1 MNTTA
6 KPAML
11 PVNAL
16 IAANLAVLE
25 QGAQLLSRLDD
36 RVYTRVAAPLFDYS
50 VASHVRHCLD
60 SYTSFLQGVERGMI
74 DYDQRA
80 RDARIERDRHHAQ
93 SRIAATIMALQ
104 ELKPDLSATTLQ
116 ARQDSR
122 HWAVT
127 SLERELQFLLSHTV
141 HHYALAALILR
152 TQGIEPGR
160 EFGVAPSTL
169 EYWRQI
175 EMYGS
180 EM

>member
-1 MNTTA
+1 MNTAA

-16 IAANLAVLE
+16 IAANLAVLD
-25 QGAQLLSRLDD
+25 QGAQLLARLDD
-36 RVYTRVAAPLFDYS
+36 AAYTRVVARLFDYS
-50 VASHVRHCLD
+50 VASHLRHCLD
-60 SYTSFLQGVERGMI
+60 SYTSFLQGVESGMI
-74 DYDQRA
+74 DYDRRA

-93 SRIAATIMALQ
+93 SRIAATITALE
-104 ELKPDLSATTLQ
+104 ELNHDLSATTFQ
-116 ARQDSR
+116 ARQDSP

-169 EYWRQI
+169 AYWRQI
-175 EMYGS
+175 EM
-180 EM
+180 

>member
-1 MNTTA
+1 MNTAA

-16 IAANLAVLE
+16 IAANLSVLG

-36 RVYTRVAAPLFDYS
+36 ATYTRVVAPLFDYS

-60 SYTSFLQGVERGMI
+60 SYTSFLQGLESGLI
-74 DYDQRA
+74 DYDRRA
-80 RDARIERDRHHAQ
+80 RDARIERDRHYAQ
-93 SRIAATIMALQ
+93 SRIEATMADLQ
-104 ELKPDLSATTLQ
+104 GRQEVKPDLSATTLQ
-116 ARQDSR
+116 ARQDSP
-122 HWAVT
+122 HWTVT

-141 HHYALAALILR
+141 HHFALVALMLR

-175 EMYGS
+175 EM
-180 EM
+180 